1 MEKKLTWRQN
11 LLMVSLIFGMFFGAG
26 NLIFPVHLG
35 QLAGAAWGQ
44 ATFGFILSAVL
55 LPLLALVA
63 LGVTRSSSVF
73 DLIKPL
79 GPKVSIIFVV
89 VLHFCL
95 GPLVVAPRTAT
106 VAYSF
111 SIESWLPAAYQEIG
125 LVIFSLIYFFLVYWA
140 CLRAD
145 SITSVIGKY
154 LNPAFLILL
163 GVVFVLALVW
173 PMGDLHQHVTS
184 AYQSA
189 PVLSAAI
196 EGYNTVDA
204 LASLVLG
211 VAIVHAIEGM
221 GYHKPAHVAKIIV
234 KTGTW
239 ALIGLSLVYV
249 GLILLGT
256 TSLGKENV
264 SVNGAIA
271 LTQIMTNYFGSF
283 GQVFLAV
290 MGPVAVFTTAMGE
303 SSSFAHDFHRAFPKV
318 SYERWLGLAVV
329 IAFLVALLGL
339 DKIIE
344 WAVPVLL
351 MMYPVAIVLV
361 FLNLVS
367 PWLGR
372 TKALFNWSIGLT
384 LIGSI
389 GDGLTHVP
397 FAKALGGFVSYTQN
411 GVAHTGWYQAHVF
424 LASEGFSWL
433 LFSAVGLI
441 IGLLVQF
448 MRQSP
453 SVDQPPFAD

>member
-79 GPKVSIIFVV
+79 GPRVSIVFVV
-89 VLHFCL
+89 ILHFCL
-95 GPLVVAPRTAT
+95 SPLVVAPRTAT

-111 SIESWLPAAYQEIG
+111 SIANWLPESAQQLG
-125 LVIFSLIYFFLVYWA
+125 LVIFSLIYFILVYWA
-140 CLRAD
+140 CLKAD

-163 GVVFVLALVW
+163 AVVFVLALVW
-173 PMGDLHQHVTS
+173 PMGDLRQDVTS

-189 PVLSAAI
+189 PVLSSAI

-211 VAIVHAIEGM
+211 VAIVHAIENM

-249 GLILLGT
+249 GLIMLGAS
-256 TSLGKENV
+256 SLGKETI
-264 SVNGAIA
+264 SANGAIA
-271 LTQIMTNYFGSF
+271 LTQIMMNYFGSF

-303 SSSFAHDFHRAFPKV
+303 SSSMAHDFHRAFPKV
-318 SYERWLGLAVV
+318 SYEGWLALAVGL
-329 IAFLVALLGL
+329 AFLVALLGL
-339 DKIIE
+339 DKIIA

-351 MMYPVAIVLV
+351 IMYPVAIILVL
-361 FLNLVS
+361 LNLVS

-372 TKALFNWSIGLT
+372 TKALFEWSIGLT

-389 GDGLTHVP
+389 GDGLTQVP
-397 FAKALGGFVSYTQN
+397 FAKALGGFVSYSQN
-411 GVAHTGWYQAHVF
+411 GVEHLGWYQEHVF
-424 LASEGFSWL
+424 MASHGFSWV
-433 LFSAVGLI
+433 LFAIAGLV
-441 IGLLVQF
+441 IGLAVQF
-448 MRQSP
+448 IKKSP
-453 SVDQPPFAD
+453 SVDAIEAK

>member
-79 GPKVSIIFVV
+79 GPRVSVVFVV

-111 SIESWLPAAYQEIG
+111 SFENWLPANYQQIG
-125 LVIFSLIYFFLVYWA
+125 LFVFALVYFILVYWS
-140 CLRAD
+140 CLKAD
-145 SITSVIGKY
+145 AITSVIGKY

-163 GVVFVLALVW
+163 AIVFILALVW
-173 PMGDLHQHVTS
+173 PMGNLHQHVTS
-184 AYQSA
+184 SYQTA
-189 PVLSAAI
+189 PILSSAI

-211 VAIVHAIEGM
+211 VAIVHAIENM

-249 GLILLGT
+249 GLIMLGT
-256 TSLGKENV
+256 SSLGKE
-264 SVNGAIA
+264 SISLNGAIA

-283 GQVFLAV
+283 GQVFLAI

-303 SSSFAHDFHRAFPKV
+303 SSSFAHDFHRAFPKI
-318 SYERWLGLAVV
+318 SYEKWLALAIF

-344 WAVPVLL
+344 WAVPVL
-351 MMYPVAIVLV
+351 MIMYPVAIILI
-361 FLNLVS
+361 FLNLIS
-367 PWLGR
+367 PWIGR
-372 TKALFNWSIGLT
+372 TSALFKWSIGLT

-389 GDGLTHVP
+389 GDGLTQVP
-397 FAKALGGFVSYTQN
+397 FAKMLGGFVSYTEA
-411 GVAHTGWYQAHVF
+411 GVQHIGWYQQHLF
-424 LASEGFSWL
+424 LANQGFSWVMFAAL
-433 LFSAVGLI
+433 GLI
-441 IGLLVQF
+441 IGSIVQHVTK
-448 MRQSP
+448 SP
-453 SVDQPPFAD
+453 SVDAE